1 MMTAIYNSRF
11 IKAETRIPTLQGGC
25 KMYTTQPNDGF
36 FIHDVYIP
44 AGENFILDV
53 ATKGQ
58 NILFPIVGGIIV
70 GPQKQQLVPGDI
82 YYMPADTESNWQIH
96 NPFSE
101 TVNFLYISITTEEA
115 SGESLASIGLSVKNQ
130 LIQGSGLAGNIKV
143 GVYDSRVKGLM
154 SLNLGTELF
163 TYIINGSFEVD
174 GRLMEYRDGLYQWD
188 ITETD
193 YEALSEAAIILMIE
207 CSSFKR

>member
-11 IKAETRIPTLQGGC
+11 IKAEIRIPTLQGGC
-25 KMYTTQPNDGF
+25 KMYTTQPNDGLSV
-36 FIHDVYIP
+36 HDIYIP

-53 ATKGQ
+53 AAKGQ
-58 NILFPIVGGIIV
+58 NILFPIVGGIIA
-70 GPQKQQLVPGDI
+70 GPQKQQLAPGDI
-82 YYMPADTESNWQIH
+82 YYMPAGTESNWHIH

-115 SGESLASIGLSVKNQ
+115 PGESLASIGLSVKNQ
-130 LIQGSGLAGNIKV
+130 LVQGSGYSGNIKV

-154 SLNLGTELF
+154 PLQPNMELF

-174 GRLMEYRDGLYQWD
+174 GRLMEYRDALYQWD

-193 YEALSEAAIILMIE
+193 YDALSEAAIILMIE
-207 CSSFKR
+207 CSSFKQ

>member
-1 MMTAIYNSRF
+1 
-11 IKAETRIPTLQGGC
+11 
-25 KMYTTQPNDGF
+25 MYTTQPNDGF